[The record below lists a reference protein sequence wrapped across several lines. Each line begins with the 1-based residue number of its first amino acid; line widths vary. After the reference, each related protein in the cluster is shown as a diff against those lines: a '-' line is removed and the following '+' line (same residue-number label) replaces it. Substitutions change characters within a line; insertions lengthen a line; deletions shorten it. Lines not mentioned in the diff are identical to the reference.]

1 MILTDKCKT
10 DFGIWHFERSTPLEE
25 YKNFHL
31 LSDTCKNALVVE
43 FFDTVGLTITVSF
56 CVDKTFDS
64 FVANDKYEEI
74 EASQFQKTRQEA
86 TNKAIEKAN
95 EIYNKL

>member
-10 DFGIWHFERSTPLEE
+10 DFGIWHFGRSTLLEE
-25 YKNFHL
+25 YKNFYF
-31 LSDTCKNALVVE
+31 LSDTCKNALMVE
-43 FFDTVGLTITVSF
+43 FFDGVGLKIIIIPSMF
-56 CVDKTFDS
+56 VDNWGCDIFGWTECLFE
-64 FVANDKYEEI
+64 NLE
-74 EASQFQKTRQEA
+74 TRQEA